1 MCAHAPPTHHD
12 GVVQTSETR
21 ATLVTVA
28 YRTRTLDLAWVPVG
42 ADVIVVH
49 NDDFLDRSALADR
62 PIWRRG
68 LDGYPVP
75 ACLALPV
82 VRRGPLV
89 RLRDRARAHAGPAA
103 RALGADHGR
112 CATHQVAA
120 RPDIT
125 APWPLAAAPSHAT
138 GRRRR
143 LQRLHLDW
151 FIYLEDTL
159 PPRRVAT
166 VGPDLET
173 ALPTMSPGAQTG
185 RCVLGICGRP
195 TLGRPSTTKIA
206 LPLRQRVA
214 RRGVAQ
220 RSHHRPGVGLLT

>member
-1 MCAHAPPTHHD
+1 MCAHAPPTRHD

-82 VRRGPLV
+82 ARRGPLV
-89 RLRDRARAHAGPAA
+89 RLPDRARAHAGPGA
-103 RALGADHGR
+103 RALGADHAR

-125 APWPLAAAPSHAT
+125 APRPAAAAPSYAT
-138 GRRRR
+138 GCRRR
-143 LQRLHLDW
+143 LQCRRLQW
-151 FIYLEDTL
+151 FVYLEDTH

-173 ALPTMSPGAQTG
+173 ALPTVSPRAQLVGASSASAAGQ
-185 RCVLGICGRP
+185 RW
-195 TLGRPSTTKIA
+195 A
-206 LPLRQRVA
+206 DLRQP
-214 RRGVAQ
+214 
-220 RSHHRPGVGLLT
+220 RSLCRYDSA